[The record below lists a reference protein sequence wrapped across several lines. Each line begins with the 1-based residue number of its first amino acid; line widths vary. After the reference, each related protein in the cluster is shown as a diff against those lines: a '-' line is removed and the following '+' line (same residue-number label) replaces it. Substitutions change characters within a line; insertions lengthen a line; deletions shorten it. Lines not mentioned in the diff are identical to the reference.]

1 MLTALVLRQFLL
13 EQVDEGIAE
22 PILLKIRAGNAGGIL
37 LRPQVIILADLC
49 AILAPGHG
57 GGVADLRGRR

>member
-22 PILLKIRAGNAGGIL
+22 PILLEIRPGNTGGIL
-37 LRPQVIILADLC
+37 LRPQVIILPDLRTIFALGDGGGIADLW
-49 AILAPGHG
+49 G
-57 GGVADLRGRR
+57 RG